1 MANIKACHACVL
13 ALGSMDKLSRMDCSR
28 SKLPGSW
35 LTLRGNPNP
44 PLLKK
49 RHRVFPSDTWRV
61 GSSPSTNTKTLGE
74 LLTLSGYS
82 PSVNTRHLQYI
93 RQVYL
98 SSTRCLPVCRVST
111 RDTRQNFKF
120 FLPLASN
127 FFFRSHTTCSIPCQ
141 NLVIF

>member
-35 LTLRGNPNP
+35 LIRGNPNP

-49 RHRVFPSDTWRV
+49 TSSVSIGHLASRLFAEYEHKNTWPTIDTQWI
-61 GSSPSTNTKTLGE
+61 
-74 LLTLSGYS
+74 GYS